1 VCRFQRSAP
10 GRSSNWP
17 NMKVDLEGKFALVT
31 GAARGIGR
39 SIADTLS
46 ANGAAVAYVDINFTR
61 VKEAAA
67 RSQGGLAV
75 EIDISNEQS
84 VESALAKVMKQFGRL
99 DILVNNAGVNTAK
112 HRVNIDQFPLEEWD
126 RIVKIDLTGT
136 FLVSRSASRFMM
148 KQKDGRI
155 INIASVL
162 GVIPARLQCAFTSAK
177 AGIVHLTRTM
187 AIELGEHGIL
197 VNCVAPGSTLT
208 EGTRNLFYGEN
219 AAEKDRAQRVL
230 SHIPLGRVGT
240 VEEMAHAVL
249 FFAAPESGYVTGQTL
264 CVDGG
269 WSAGGFFR
277 DF

>member
-1 VCRFQRSAP
+1 
-10 GRSSNWP
+10 
-17 NMKVDLEGKFALVT
+17 MKVDLAGKFALVT

-39 SIADTLS
+39 SIADTLA
-46 ANGAAVAYVDINFTR
+46 ANGATVAYADIDFAT
-61 VKEAAA
+61 VKHSAAA
-67 RSQGGLAV
+67 ASGSLAV

-84 VESALAKVMKQFGRL
+84 VESALAKVLQQFGRL

-112 HRVNIDQFPLEEWD
+112 HRVNIDEFPLEEWD

-136 FLVSRSASRFMM
+136 FLVSRSAARIML
-148 KQKDGRI
+148 KQKEGRI
-155 INIASVL
+155 VNIASVL

-177 AGIVHLTRTM
+177 AGVVHLTRTM

-208 EGTRNLFYGEN
+208 EGTKQLFYSEN
-219 AAEKDRAQRVL
+219 ASEKDRAKRVL
-230 SHIPLGRVGT
+230 SHIPLGRAGT

-249 FFAAPESGYVTGQTL
+249 FFAAPESGYITGQTL

>member
-1 VCRFQRSAP
+1 
-10 GRSSNWP
+10 
-17 NMKVDLEGKFALVT
+17 MKVDLAGKFALVT

-39 SIADTLS
+39 SIADTLA
-46 ANGAAVAYVDINFTR
+46 ANGATVAYADIDFATA
-61 VKEAAA
+61 KQSAAA
-67 RSQGGLAV
+67 APGSLAV

-84 VESALAKVMKQFGRL
+84 VESVLAKVLKQFGRL

-112 HRVNIDQFPLEEWD
+112 HRVNIDEFPLEEWD

-136 FLVSRSASRFMM
+136 FLVSRSAARIML

-155 INIASVL
+155 INISSVL
-162 GVIPARLQCAFTSAK
+162 GVIPARLQCAFTAAK
-177 AGIVHLTRTM
+177 AGVVHLTRTL

-208 EGTRNLFYGEN
+208 EGTKQLFYSEH
-219 AAEKDRAQRVL
+219 AAEKDRAKRVL
-230 SHIPLGRVGT
+230 SHIPLGRAGT

-249 FFAAPESGYVTGQTL
+249 FFAAPESGYITGQTL

>member
-1 VCRFQRSAP
+1 
-10 GRSSNWP
+10 
-17 NMKVDLEGKFALVT
+17 MKVDLAGKFALVT

-39 SIADTLS
+39 SIADTLA
-46 ANGAAVAYVDINFTR
+46 ANGATVAYADIDFATA
-61 VKEAAA
+61 KQSATSA
-67 RSQGGLAV
+67 SGSLAV

-84 VESALAKVMKQFGRL
+84 VESALAKVLKQFGRL

-112 HRVNIDQFPLEEWD
+112 HRVNIDEFPLEEWE

-136 FLVSRSASRFMM
+136 FLVSRATVRAMM
-148 KQKDGRI
+148 KQKEGRI

-177 AGIVHLTRTM
+177 AGVVHLTRTM

-208 EGTRNLFYGEN
+208 EGTKQLFYSEN
-219 AAEKDRAQRVL
+219 AAEKDRAKRVL
-230 SHIPLGRVGT
+230 SHIPLGRAGT

-249 FFAAPESGYVTGQTL
+249 FFAAPESGYITGQTL
-264 CVDGG
+264 SVDGG